1 MKFVYEV
8 LHSSS
13 DSTQDFNESIE
24 ALLACI
30 EPLLLSLQL
39 LLVLLQH
46 LFIPKTHKERLD
58 A

>member
-8 LHSSS
+8 LHSGS

-46 LFIPKTHKERLD
+46 LFIPKTHKERSD